1 VCLGLLRISWRDKAL
16 IIVRE
21 LLYWGPLGCMCI
33 GLLDL
38 VWGEAHP
45 IDYIIIIL
53 LLESIEQPFYPI

>member
-1 VCLGLLRISWRDKAL
+1 
-16 IIVRE
+16 
-21 LLYWGPLGCMCI
+21 MCI

-53 LLESIEQPFYPI
+53 LLESIEQSFYPI